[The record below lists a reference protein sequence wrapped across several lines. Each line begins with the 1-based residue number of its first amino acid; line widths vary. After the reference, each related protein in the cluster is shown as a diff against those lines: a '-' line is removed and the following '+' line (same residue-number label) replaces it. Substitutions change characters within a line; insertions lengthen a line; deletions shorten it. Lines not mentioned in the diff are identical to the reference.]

1 MPALRMHASIYAH
14 GMSAPTYACMTACV
28 YASLMPCAP
37 PHHAHRGG
45 GGDGISPMGG
55 AHLRYIL
62 WAPPLPTP
70 HPTGEGGGSITITTP
85 YPLVGGG
92 GEPLAPTQDINIYIY
107 ICCLGEW
114 CKHTNRTLSSTSLFA
129 EFTLLQTLPMCLVN
143 SGNGN
148 FSNSLAI

>member
-1 MPALRMHASIYAH
+1 MHCVCMQAYMCMACMHLHMHAWHAC
-14 GMSAPTYACMTACV
+14 TYAC
-28 YASLMPCAP
+28 LMPCP
-37 PHHAHRGG
+37 LPHHIHRGG
-45 GGDGISPMGG
+45 GHLPMDG
-55 AHLRYIL
+55 ARYIL
-62 WAPPLPTP
+62 WAPPLSTP
-70 HPTGEGGGSITITTP
+70 HPTGGGSITITTP